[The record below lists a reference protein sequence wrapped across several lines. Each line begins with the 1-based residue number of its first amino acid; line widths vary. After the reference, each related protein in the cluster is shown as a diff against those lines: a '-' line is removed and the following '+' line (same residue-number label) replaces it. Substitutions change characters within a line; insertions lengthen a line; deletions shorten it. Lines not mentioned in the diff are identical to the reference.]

1 MSEATTEQTKK
12 PIRYHGFTCPKCGG
26 HMFRTT
32 KNYKQFYKDL
42 PEGVD
47 VGVCTQK
54 EYEPFYGVSSETPGC
69 SYVWNRQD
77 PEKEAE
83 AIYFQTRD
91 EWMAG
96 FEPINNNGGE
106 CLHSNGYDD

>member
-1 MSEATTEQTKK
+1 MSETTSENIKK

-32 KNYKQFYKDL
+32 RNYKQFYKEL
-42 PEGVD
+42 PENVK

-54 EYEPFYGVSSETPGC
+54 EHIEYYENAPETPGC
-69 SYVWNRQD
+69 NYVWNRQD

-91 EWMAG
+91 EWMSQ
-96 FEPINNNGGE
+96 FPE
-106 CLHSNGYDD
+106 